1 MTRLSGIR
9 LLHPVLL
16 FASIVLPSLVIAQIQ
31 DVRKIHIAISTPSP
45 LVAAFVIANAKGF
58 YRSDGLEVEQV
69 VMPGTLA
76 TQALIG
82 ANVEFST
89 LGGAGLPSIL
99 LGAPLRMLFATFYR
113 PLFWLYS
120 KPGIRSVGDLK
131 GKKIGVSTI
140 GGGPDLLLRAALVRH
155 GLDAARDVT
164 VLALG
169 ESRAR
174 LTALRTGLVD
184 ATVLVVPVSFLA
196 QEAGFREL
204 VSFIKEDLV
213 ELQGSV
219 IAREKLLESEP
230 VLAQKFLRGTLR
242 GLRYLRQ
249 NRGDSVA
256 ILARFLRV
264 SETVAA
270 KTYDLVEPAL
280 TRDGIVD
287 EAIQRKSLEHIL
299 ARVGLKEPP
308 PLEKV
313 FNFSLIGKVRDELR

>member
-1 MTRLSGIR
+1 MFVMKTFLKRSCYLALGF
-9 LLHPVLL
+9 LL
-16 FASIVLPSLVIAQIQ
+16 FVAAPIQ
-31 DVRKIHIAISTPSP
+31 GQNLKKVHIAIPAPAP
-45 LVAAFVIANAKGF
+45 LSAAFVVAKASGF
-58 YRSDGLEVEQV
+58 YRSEGLDVEQV

-82 ANVEFST
+82 GNVEFST
-89 LGGAGLPSIL
+89 LGGAALPSIL
-99 LGAPLRMLFATFYR
+99 RGAPIRMLFATFYR
-113 PLFWLYS
+113 PMFWLYS
-120 KPGIRSVGDLK
+120 KPEIRSVGDLK

-230 VLAQKFLRGTLR
+230 VLVQKFLRGTLR

-256 ILARFLRV
+256 ILARFLKV

-313 FNFSLIGKVRDELR
+313 FNFSLIGKVREELR